1 MIRVGGDVA
10 ALIDHGIISPAE
22 HSRSVFAMWF
32 LTEREKRQVLYI
44 ALVITDVVHL
54 EGGMGDIELVG
65 EELFEFAAAGVAV
78 FVAADEDMG

>member
-1 MIRVGGDVA
+1 VWEATWQLSSITGSFHLR
-10 ALIDHGIISPAE
+10 E

-78 FVAADEDMG
+78 FVAADEDVG